1 MTNRKPHILLI
12 YTGGTIGSF
21 RDAETG
27 SLKPLPFSNIRKL
40 LPEIDQLDIELDHLS
55 LENPVDSS
63 DMNPG
68 VWRELAVLIEDN
80 YEKFDGFVVLHGTD
94 TMAYTASALSF
105 MLRGLR
111 KPVIFTGSQL
121 PVNIIRTDGR
131 ENLVTALE
139 IAALKDKED
148 DEPAVR
154 EVCIYFEYKLYRGN
168 RAVKVSAEHFNA
180 FDSPNFPALG
190 EAGVH
195 IELNQKFLRKH
206 TRAKLTVFK
215 KLNTDIAVLKLFP
228 GMNPK
233 VMQAVL
239 HTPGLKAL
247 VIETFGTGNASA
259 DAEFLGILADAV
271 KRGIVVANVT
281 QCMSGKVEQS
291 LYETG
296 RGMEAVGVTGAGDM
310 TTEAAV
316 TKLMYLLARYD
327 DLAAVKRWFS
337 GNLRGELSV

>member
-1 MTNRKPHILLI
+1 MNTEKPHILLI

-21 RDAETG
+21 RDDRTG
-27 SLKPLPFSNIRKL
+27 SLKPLPFSNIRNL

-55 LENPVDSS
+55 LQNPVDSS
-63 DMNPG
+63 DMNAE
-68 VWRELAVLIEDN
+68 VWAELAELIEKN
-80 YEKFDGFVVLHGTD
+80 YAQYDGFVVLHGTD

-105 MLRGLR
+105 MLRGLG

-139 IAALKDKED
+139 IAALQYEGK
-148 DEPAVR
+148 PAVR

-180 FDSPNFPALG
+180 FDSPNFPPLG

-195 IELNQKFLRKH
+195 IELNHKYLRKK

-215 KLNTDIAVLKLFP
+215 TVCAEIAVLKLFP
-228 GMNPK
+228 GMNP
-233 VMQAVL
+233 QVL
-239 HTPGLKAL
+239 ESVLRTPNLKAL
-247 VIETFGTGNASA
+247 VLETFGTGNASA
-259 DAEFLGILADAV
+259 KPEFLAILADAV
-271 KRGIVVANVT
+271 SRGVIVANVT
-281 QCMSGKVEQS
+281 QCMSGKVEQT

-296 RGMEAVGVTGAGDM
+296 RGMETAGVVGAGDM

-316 TKLMYLLARYD
+316 TKLMYLIARFED
-327 DLAAVKRWFS
+327 PATVKRWFS

>member
-1 MTNRKPHILLI
+1 MTTGKPHILLI

-40 LPEIDQLDIELDHLS
+40 LPEIDQLDMELDHIS
-55 LENPVDSS
+55 LQNPVDSS
-63 DMNPG
+63 DMNAEI
-68 VWRELAVLIEDN
+68 WAELAHLIETR
-80 YEKFDGFVVLHGTD
+80 YERYDGFVVLHGTD

-139 IAALKDKED
+139 IATLRTED
-148 DEPAVR
+148 GPAVR
-154 EVCIYFEYKLYRGN
+154 EVCIYFEYKLYRAN

-180 FDSPNFPALG
+180 FDSPNFPPLA

-195 IELNQKFLRKH
+195 IELNHKYLRKK

-215 KLNTDIAVLKLFP
+215 EVCTEIAVIKLFP
-228 GMNPK
+228 GMNP
-233 VMQAVL
+233 QVL
-239 HTPGLKAL
+239 ESVLRTPNLKAL
-247 VIETFGTGNASA
+247 VLETFGTGNASA
-259 DAEFLGILADAV
+259 HPEFLRVLADAV
-271 KRGIVVANVT
+271 SRGIIVANVT
-281 QCMSGKVEQS
+281 QCMSGKVEQA

-296 RGMEAVGVTGAGDM
+296 RGMQAVGVLGAADM

-316 TKLMYLLARYD
+316 TKLMYLIGRFGD
-327 DLAAVKRWFS
+327 TESVKRWFS

>member
-1 MTNRKPHILLI
+1 MNKKPHILLI

-21 RDAETG
+21 RDAQTG
-27 SLKPLPFSNIRKL
+27 ALKPLPFDNIRNL
-40 LPEIDQLDIELDHLS
+40 LPEIDQLDIELGHVS
-55 LENPVDSS
+55 LQNPVDSS
-63 DMNPG
+63 DMNAAL
-68 VWRELAVLIEDN
+68 WAELADIIETRYAD
-80 YEKFDGFVVLHGTD
+80 YDGFVVLHGTD

-139 IAALKDKED
+139 IAALRNE
-148 DEPAVR
+148 EGPAVR

-168 RAVKVSAEHFNA
+168 RALKVSAEHFNA
-180 FDSPNFPALG
+180 FDSPNFPPLG

-195 IELNQKFLRKH
+195 IELNHKYLRKN

-215 KLNTDIAVLKLFP
+215 ELCTEIAVVKLFP
-228 GMNPK
+228 GMSPK
-233 VMQAVL
+233 VLASVL
-239 HTPGLKAL
+239 RTPGLKAL
-247 VIETFGTGNASA
+247 VLETFGTGNASA
-259 DAEFLGILADAV
+259 QPDFLAVLADAV
-271 KRGIVVANVT
+271 KRDILVVNVT
-281 QCMSGKVEQS
+281 QCLSGKVEQA

-296 RGMEAVGVTGAGDM
+296 RGMEAIGVIGAGDM

-316 TKLMYLLARYD
+316 TKLMYLIARFTD
-327 DLAAVKRWFS
+327 SDSVKRWFS